1 MYREVFLLN
10 DDSLKNN
17 FFNVLNAVN
26 TNTEKTKKTFSL
38 NITIYN
44 YGKYFSRLLGIDHS
58 TLLDKAVSEYIQNH
72 KEDIPLNFNIEYSLP
87 NISPELVTALE
98 TEAADLKRVFR
109 QDINRLNRS
118 LSKPT
123 PFEIITKHR
132 NALHK
137 SVAASRRFL
146 NSNKSFRD
154 ADFSNIFIEADEA
167 LEKASEKLE
176 RK

>member
-1 MYREVFLLN
+1 LKDNSLN
-10 DDSLKNN
+10 DN
-17 FFNVLNAVN
+17 FVNVINATNTTSEKKHQTFNLNASV
-26 TNTEKTKKTFSL
+26 
-38 NITIYN
+38 YN
-44 YGKYFSRLLGIDHS
+44 AGKYFARLLGIDHG

-72 KEDIPLNFNIEYSLP
+72 KADIPLNFNINYSLP
-87 NISPELVTALE
+87 DISPELITALE

-123 PFEIITKHR
+123 PFEVITKHR